1 MIKKGLW
8 KHSKSGKQYRV
19 IGVAKHTETE
29 EEVVVYEPLYESD
42 FANLMVRPVKMWEE
56 TVEINNEKVPRFVF
70 LGEASIENVL

>member
-29 EEVVVYEPLYESD
+29 EEMVVYEPLYESE
-42 FANLMVRPVKMWEE
+42 FANLMVRPAKMWEE